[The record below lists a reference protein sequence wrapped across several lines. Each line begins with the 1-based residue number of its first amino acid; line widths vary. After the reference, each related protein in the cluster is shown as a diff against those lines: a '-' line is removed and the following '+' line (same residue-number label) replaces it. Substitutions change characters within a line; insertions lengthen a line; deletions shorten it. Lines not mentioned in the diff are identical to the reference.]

1 MLLQAA
7 FAQKSSA
14 ACVRV
19 CADVLMMRLL
29 DCLQDLLIIM
39 IRDACRR
46 SKGRRGELM
55 SPAVVTSGHVKS
67 LPDFPGFLF
76 FRMQR
81 GLCEIS
87 NFRASYCSSTRAVP
101 QYRYI
106 SICHKQLKFRRR
118 WGLFS
123 AVRSL
128 PLPRLGLPRPR
139 PLDDGVCCS

>member
-1 MLLQAA
+1 MHAEEE
-7 FAQKSSA
+7 KEGGGPSA
-14 ACVRV
+14 
-19 CADVLMMRLL
+19 
-29 DCLQDLLIIM
+29 
-39 IRDACRR
+39 
-46 SKGRRGELM
+46 G
-55 SPAVVTSGHVKS
+55 VTSGHVKS
-67 LPDFPGFLF
+67 LPDFPGFMF

-106 SICHKQLKFRRR
+106 SIYHKQLKFPRR

-128 PLPRLGLPRPR
+128 PPPRLGLPRPNDHWTTAFAA
-139 PLDDGVCCS
+139 PDAPMPVCVAAGAASAVVALVQL